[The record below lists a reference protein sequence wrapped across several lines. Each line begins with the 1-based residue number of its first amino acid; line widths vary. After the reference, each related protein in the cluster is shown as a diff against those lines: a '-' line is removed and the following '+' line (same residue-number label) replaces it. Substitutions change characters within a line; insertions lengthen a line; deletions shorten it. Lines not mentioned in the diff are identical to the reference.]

1 VGVSVTISG
10 KGPGSDRLLASV
22 GGRRFPAPVS
32 IRNEGETAVEVTL
45 RIKPPSGA
53 RVRIETERFI
63 VPPGARVETR
73 LEAESPS
80 LAEDDT
86 VLEVLL
92 DGVVEQQ
99 FRFTVVSLARE
110 SIFHGLGRP

>member
-1 VGVSVTISG
+1 MGVLVTISG

-32 IRNEGETAVEVTL
+32 ILNEGETGVEVTL
-45 RIKPPSGA
+45 QMRPQSGA
-53 RVRIETERFI
+53 RVRIENERF
-63 VPPGARVETR
+63 VVLPGARVETR

-80 LAEDDT
+80 LAEHDT
-86 VLEVLL
+86 VLEVAV
-92 DGVVEQQ
+92 DGVVEQE